1 MKAVRIHEH
10 GGLEVLKLEDRPEP
24 QAGPGEVLVAIKAAS
39 VNHLDT
45 WVRRGVPGH
54 HFPLPITSGADG
66 AGLVAALGP
75 GVQGLAVG
83 DRMAIAPGYSCG
95 RCEACLSGRDHYC
108 RHYGIYGESKDGTH
122 CELMAVPAASV
133 LPLPEALGFEEA
145 AAVSLVFLTA
155 WEMLMVKGRVTG
167 GDTVLVHAAGSGV
180 SSAAIQIAHYAGAR
194 VIATASSDEKLARA
208 RELGAQETVNYGDPA
223 WPQAVRALTGKRGC
237 DLIVDHVGAATFAG
251 SLRALAAGGRIL
263 CCGASSGHEFS
274 ADLRPIFFKN
284 LAIVGSTMGSRGS
297 LPKIYRLVAEGTF
310 RAVIDSVLPLAE
322 VAEAHRRLAER
333 TLFGKILLV
342 P

>member
-1 MKAVRIHEH
+1 MRALRIHEH
-10 GGLEVLKLEDRPEP
+10 GGPEVLKFEERPEP
-24 QAGPGEVLVAIKAAS
+24 SAGPGQVLVEIQAAG

-54 HFPLPITSGADG
+54 HFPLPITPGADG
-66 AGLVAALGP
+66 AGVIRALGP
-75 GVQGLAVG
+75 GVEGLAVG
-83 DRMAIAPGYSCG
+83 ERVAIAPGYSCG

-108 RHYGIYGESKDGTH
+108 RHYGIYGESADGTD
-122 CELMAVPAASV
+122 CEFIAVAAASV
-133 LPLPEALGFEEA
+133 LPLPPGLSVEAA

-167 GDTVLVHAAGSGV
+167 ADTVLVHAAGSGV
-180 SSAAIQIAHYAGAR
+180 SSAAIQIARYAGAR

-208 RELGAQETVNYGDPA
+208 RALGAQETLNYSDPA
-223 WPQAVRALTGKRGC
+223 WPQAVRALTEKRGC

-263 CCGASSGHEFS
+263 CCGASSGPEFS

-284 LAIVGSTMGSRGS
+284 LAIVGSTMGSRGT
-297 LPKIYRLVAEGTF
+297 LPRIYRLVADGTF
-310 RAVIDSVLPLAE
+310 KAVIDSVLPLAD

-333 TLFGKILLV
+333 SQFGKIVLV

>member
-1 MKAVRIHEH
+1 MRALRIHEH
-10 GGLEVLKLEDRPEP
+10 GGLEVLKIEERPEP
-24 QAGPGEVLVAIKAAS
+24 SAGPGQVLVEIQAAG

-54 HFPLPITSGADG
+54 HFPLPITPGADG
-66 AGLVAALGP
+66 AGVIRALGP
-75 GVQGLAVG
+75 GVEGLAVG
-83 DRMAIAPGYSCG
+83 ERVAIAPGYSCG

-108 RHYGIYGESKDGTH
+108 RHYGIYGESADGTD
-122 CELMAVPAASV
+122 CEYIAVAAASV
-133 LPLPEALGFEEA
+133 LPLPAGLSVEAA

-167 GDTVLVHAAGSGV
+167 ADTVLVHAAGSGV
-180 SSAAIQIAHYAGAR
+180 SSAAIQIARYAGAR
-194 VIATASSDEKLARA
+194 VIATASSDEKLAQARA
-208 RELGAQETVNYGDPA
+208 LGAQETVNYSDLA
-223 WPQAVRALTGKRGC
+223 WPQAVRALTEKRGC

-251 SLRALAAGGRIL
+251 SLRALAAGGKIL
-263 CCGASSGHEFS
+263 CCGASSGPEFS

-284 LAIVGSTMGSRGS
+284 LAIMGSTMGSRGT
-297 LPKIYRLVAEGTF
+297 LPRIYRLVADGVF
-310 RAVIDSVLPLAE
+310 KAVIDSVLPLAE

-333 TLFGKILLV
+333 SLFGKIVLV

>member
-10 GGLEVLKLEDRPEP
+10 GGLEVLRLEERPVP
-24 QAGPGEVLVAIKAAS
+24 VAGPGQVLVQIKAAG

-54 HFPLPITSGADG
+54 HFPLPITPGADG
-66 AGLVAALGP
+66 AGLVAALGA
-75 GVQGLAVG
+75 GVEGFAVG
-83 DRMAIAPGYSCG
+83 ERVAIAPGYSCG

-108 RHYGIYGESKDGTH
+108 RHYGIYGESADGTD
-122 CELMAVPAASV
+122 CEFIAVPAASV
-133 LPLPEALGFEEA
+133 LPLPAALSFEAA

-155 WEMLMVKGRVTG
+155 WEMLMVKGQVTG
-167 GDTVLVHAAGSGV
+167 AHTVLVHAAGSGV
-180 SSAAIQIAHYAGAR
+180 SSAAIQIARYAGAR
-194 VIATASSDEKLARA
+194 VIATASSDAKLERARA
-208 RELGAQETVNYGDPA
+208 LGAQETLDYSDPA

-237 DLIVDHVGAATFAG
+237 DLVVDHVGASTFAG
-251 SLRALAAGGRIL
+251 SLRALAAGGKIL
-263 CCGASSGHEFS
+263 CCGASSGPEIS

-297 LPKIYRLVAEGTF
+297 LPRIYRLVAEGIF
-310 RAVIDSVLPLAE
+310 QAVIDSVLPLRE

-333 TLFGKILLV
+333 TLFGKIVLV

>member
-10 GGLEVLKLEDRPEP
+10 GGLEVLKLEERPEP
-24 QAGPGEVLVAIKAAS
+24 VAGPGQLLVQIKAAG

-54 HFPLPITSGADG
+54 HFPLPITPGADG
-66 AGLVAALGP
+66 AGLVAAIGAGVEGFALGER
-75 GVQGLAVG
+75 V
-83 DRMAIAPGYSCG
+83 AIAPGYSCG

-108 RHYGIYGESKDGTH
+108 RYYGIYGESADGTD
-122 CELMAVPAASV
+122 CEFLAVPASSV
-133 LPLPEALGFEEA
+133 LPLPAALSFEAA

-155 WEMLMVKGRVTG
+155 WEMLIVKGRVSG
-167 GDTVLVHAAGSGV
+167 ADTVLVHAAGSGV
-180 SSAAIQIAHYAGAR
+180 SSAAIQIARYAGAR
-194 VIATASSDEKLARA
+194 VIATASSEAKLERARA
-208 RELGAQETVNYGDPA
+208 LGAQETLDYSDPA

-237 DLIVDHVGAATFAG
+237 DLVVDHVGASTFAG
-251 SLRALAAGGRIL
+251 SLRALAAGGKIL
-263 CCGASSGHEFS
+263 CCGASSGPEIS

-297 LPKIYRLVAEGTF
+297 LPRIYRLVAEGIF
-310 RAVIDSVLPLAE
+310 QAVIDSVLPLSE

-333 TLFGKILLV
+333 KLFGKIVLT